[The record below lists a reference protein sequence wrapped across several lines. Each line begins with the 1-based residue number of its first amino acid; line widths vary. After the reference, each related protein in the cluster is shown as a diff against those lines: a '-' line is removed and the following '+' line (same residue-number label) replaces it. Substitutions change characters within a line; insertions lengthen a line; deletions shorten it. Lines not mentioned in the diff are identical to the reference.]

1 MTRRKITHT
10 SLYSAVTTYGRPL
23 ITGRPA
29 KPPTTGREDWHTQT
43 SQMYKILLLLLTR
56 KFSFFLNRGKEPL
69 DSTKLYNKMTKDGQ
83 EEKKLSY
90 RHTHARFLSPI
101 LWREEILTW
110 RADRTWIPN
119 STHTQ
124 LVCWLLPHWFAC
136 CPFQKDRPP
145 RPFSYRNEFF
155 SPFVFTSI
163 TKATRKRQNANRVF
177 ITFFSLVWRPPR
189 NRFLTFHSSSS
200 FWKCFFVAAAA

>member
-1 MTRRKITHT
+1 MGGHWSPGGQPSHRQPGGRIDTH
-10 SLYSAVTTYGRPL
+10 RPL
-23 ITGRPA
+23 KCI
-29 KPPTTGREDWHTQT
+29 
-43 SQMYKILLLLLTR
+43 
-56 KFSFFLNRGKEPL
+56 KFFFFFWQGNSLFFKQGKGTPRLNK
-69 DSTKLYNKMTKDGQ
+69 TLYNKMTKDGQ

-90 RHTHARFLSPI
+90 RHKHTLVSYSLPYT
-101 LWREEILTW
+101 LTGKILTW

-136 CPFQKDRPP
+136 CPFQKIERDRPP

-163 TKATRKRQNANRVF
+163 TKAKRERDKMPTEF
-177 ITFFSLVWRPPR
+177 SSHFFL
-189 NRFLTFHSSSS
+189 
-200 FWKCFFVAAAA
+200 